1 MAKRLFG
8 NSAIQNQ
15 KWIKEGRGAGHG
27 THYKPWLTVRDLG
40 SEGRS
45 HRIFGHKT
53 KRTHHLLSDVELAVF
68 LMLDWHPS
76 TEDIREQFPLKLED
90 TQKIATENGIA
101 HPAVRG
107 CDQIMTSDFLVNSSD
122 KHQSKYVFQ
131 VKYSTALQD
140 ARTIEKLEI
149 ERRYW
154 AQKEIPWFLV
164 TELEIPPVVLENIKW
179 LYPAS
184 SAALPYADVF
194 EKVTFYAEQLKKQ
207 PGKGLITI
215 TKTIDSA
222 YNLELGQSL
231 FEIRE
236 LLAQRF
242 FKFDISRPA
251 RQLKAS
257 DLELGDALLWSGVRH
272 AANQ

>member
-1 MAKRLFG
+1 MAKRLVG

-27 THYKPWLTVRDLG
+27 SDYKPWLTVRDLG

-45 HRIFGHKT
+45 HRVFGHKT

-76 TEDIREQFPLKLED
+76 TTDLREQFPLKLED
-90 TQKIATENGIA
+90 TQKIAIENGIA

-107 CDQIMTSDFLVNSSD
+107 SDQIMTSDFLVNSSD
-122 KHQSKYVFQ
+122 KNQSKYAIQ

-154 AQKEIPWFLV
+154 AQKGIPWFLV
-164 TELEIPPVVLENIKW
+164 TELEIPTVVLENIKW

-184 SAALPYADVF
+184 RAALPYADVF
-194 EKVTFYAEQLKKQ
+194 EKVTFYAEQLNKQ
-207 PGKGLITI
+207 PEKSLITI
-215 TKTIDSA
+215 TKIIDSA

-242 FKFDISRPA
+242 FKFDISRPV